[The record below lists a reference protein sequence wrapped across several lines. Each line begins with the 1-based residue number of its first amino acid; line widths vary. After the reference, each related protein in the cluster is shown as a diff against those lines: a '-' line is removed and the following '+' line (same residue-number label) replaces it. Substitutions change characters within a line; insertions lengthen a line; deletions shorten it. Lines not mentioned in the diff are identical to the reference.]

1 VKKRADIAP
10 GTSKD
15 NPSLPHSRLDGQVD
29 LNSPMR
35 GIGPSLPYPVK
46 GAVTRVR
53 SALWLTRSRGRAN
66 EHGIR
71 VLFYHRVSD
80 ERDDLAV
87 HPRRF
92 REQMDYL
99 AGAGYRVV
107 DIVQVAELLDA
118 GETPARTV
126 GLNFDD
132 GYLDVAEHAL
142 PVLAEH
148 GFRATVFVATGVT
161 DGRASFAWYQ
171 RQPPLLGWD
180 EIAELDR
187 GDTLEFEAHT
197 VTHPNLLAVDD
208 LRAAAEIEDS
218 KQELEDR
225 LGRRV
230 TALSYPAGLFGERER
245 RLAVESGYRVAVSC
259 EPGVNLPDTD
269 RFALR
274 RRQIDSRDRLFDF
287 RAKVSGGHDTPLP
300 LRGMYRRLRYGEG
313 SGKPRLASTRR

>member
-10 GTSKD
+10 GILND
-15 NPSLPHSRLDGQVD
+15 NPSLPPLPREGEVD
-29 LNSPMR
+29 LDTPMR

-46 GAVTRVR
+46 AAVTRAR
-53 SALWLTRSRGRAN
+53 SALWLMRSHGHAN
-66 EHGIR
+66 EGGLRI
-71 VLFYHRVSD
+71 LFYHRISD
-80 ERDDLAV
+80 DRDDLAV

-107 DIVQVAELLDA
+107 DIVQFADLLDA
-118 GETPARTV
+118 GEMPKRTV

-148 GFRATVFVATGVT
+148 GFSATVFIATGVT
-161 DGRASFAWYQ
+161 DGRASFPWYR
-171 RQPPLLGWD
+171 RQPPLLDWA

-187 GDTLEFEAHT
+187 GGTLEFEAHS

-208 LRAAAEIEDS
+208 GRAAAEIEDS
-218 KQELEDR
+218 KRELEARLDR
-225 LGRRV
+225 PV
-230 TALSYPAGLFGERER
+230 TALSYPAGLFGQRER
-245 RLAVESGYRVAVSC
+245 QLAVEAGYRVAVSC
-259 EPGVNLPDTD
+259 EPGVNLPQTD

-274 RRQIDSRDRLFDF
+274 RRQIDSRDRLIDF

-300 LRGMYRRLRYGEG
+300 LRGVYRRLRYGEG
-313 SGKPRLASTRR
+313 RGRPRLASTRR

>member
-15 NPSLPHSRLDGQVD
+15 NPSLPRSRLDGQVD

-46 GAVTRVR
+46 AAVTRVR

-87 HPRRF
+87 HPRMF

-118 GETPARTV
+118 GEVPKRTV

-161 DGRASFAWYQ
+161 DGRAPFAWYR

-187 GDTLEFEAHT
+187 GDTLQFEAHT

-274 RRQIDSRDRLFDF
+274 RRQIDARDRLFDF

>member
-10 GTSKD
+10 VTSKD

-46 GAVTRVR
+46 AAVTRVR

-197 VTHPNLLAVDD
+197 VTHPNLLAVDN

-230 TALSYPAGLFGERER
+230 MALSYPAGLFGERER

-287 RAKVSGGHDTPLP
+287 RAKGSGGHDTPLP

>member
-1 VKKRADIAP
+1 MKKRADIAP
-10 GTSKD
+10 RTLKNS
-15 NPSLPHSRLDGQVD
+15 PSLPHSRRDGVVE
-29 LNSPMR
+29 LGSPMH

-46 GAVTRVR
+46 ASVTRVR
-53 SALWLTRSRGRAN
+53 SALWLTRSHGRAD
-66 EHGIR
+66 ESGLR

-87 HPRRF
+87 HPRKF

-107 DIVQVAELLDA
+107 DIVQIADLLDA
-118 GETPARTV
+118 GEVPKRTV

-148 GFRATVFVATGVT
+148 GFRATVFIATGVT
-161 DGRASFAWYQ
+161 DRRASFAWYR
-171 RQPPLLGWD
+171 RQPPLLGWA

-187 GDTLEFEAHT
+187 GGILEFEAHS

-208 LRAAAEIEDS
+208 RRAAAEIEES
-218 KQELEDR
+218 KLELEAR

-230 TALSYPAGLFGERER
+230 TALSYPAGLFGQRER
-245 RLAVESGYRVAVSC
+245 RLAVEAGYRVAVSC

-300 LRGMYRRLRYGEG
+300 LRGVYRRLRYGEG